1 MGALLG
7 GGEGS
12 TRQKRNLMISDPK
25 IENHSRPG
33 RASFRARCAARGF
46 LPTVVRTCEV
56 AHMVRA
62 IREPPAVAPAPES
75 LQGMLRM
82 AAQLE
87 ALADSQAPHRMAA
100 ARAILPPVKA
110 ANRTKE
116 VITGTKVVV
125 KTLPATPSP
134 ATWQAASPQLGA
146 LLPFFLLLVV
156 LVVVPALLLVL
167 RVVRR
172 AMQGADLRAA
182 TADAAA
188 SREPKRM
195 PEGAGGGQP
204 KTAPP
209 SAALIAVDN
218 ELVLELVLSSQEGS
232 NGRPRQQLLQRAR
245 QLSRRHAPP
254 ASALAPP
261 HCLSRAR
268 SLCPRDA
275 VGGDA
280 SPRCGKPSR
289 PQPPSGRPQR
299 ATRHR
304 LHWSRSR
311 RAMARRAASSYSWAR
326 DLLQFYAAGNAA
338 EGHTGNRACAEDVL
352 IQIMASNRLLTRGT
366 HQTTHNT
373 GVY

>member
-1 MGALLG
+1 
-7 GGEGS
+7 
-12 TRQKRNLMISDPK
+12 
-25 IENHSRPG
+25 
-33 RASFRARCAARGF
+33 
-46 LPTVVRTCEV
+46 
-56 AHMVRA
+56 MVRA

-100 ARAILPPVKA
+100 ARPILPPVKA

-134 ATWQAASPQLGA
+134 ATWQAASPQLGG

-182 TADAAA
+182 TPDAAA

-311 RAMARRAASSYSWAR
+311 RAMARRGASSYSWAR

-352 IQIMASNRLLTRGT
+352 NIQIMASNRLLTRGT
-366 HQTTHNT
+366 HQTTHNDT
-373 GVY
+373 IPVCIECLLCGANTSDLTEGFRRDSRECTYIA

>member
-1 MGALLG
+1 MASLL
-7 GGEGS
+7 S
-12 TRQKRNLMISDPK
+12 LPCK
-25 IENHSRPG
+25 IGRPFLGKSLSRKCL
-33 RASFRARCAARGF
+33 RSARRSLLSF

-62 IREPPAVAPAPES
+62 IRDAPAVAPAPES

-116 VITGTKVVV
+116 VITGTKVGV

-134 ATWQAASPQLGA
+134 AIWQAASPQLGA

-172 AMQGADLRAA
+172 AMQGADLRGA

-209 SAALIAVDN
+209 SAALIAAVDN
-218 ELVLELVLSSQEGS
+218 ELVLELVLSSQEES
-232 NGRPRQQLLQRAR
+232 NGQPRHQLLQRAR

-311 RAMARRAASSYSWAR
+311 RAMGMARRAASSYSWAR
-326 DLLQFYAAGNAA
+326 DYCDNLAAG
-338 EGHTGNRACAEDVL
+338 GQGC
-352 IQIMASNRLLTRGT
+352 RGS
-366 HQTTHNT
+366 QE
-373 GVY
+373 